1 MSSQLLRKCD
11 VCSQTPP
18 TTFLPFLLSFSLS
31 WKHQIHRLCSIDKFI
46 AFLCR
51 GILQLGE
58 LGSWILPHREETVL
72 LSRGPH
78 DLLSHVKLN
87 CQPIYLVEEIF
98 WTFSRFLLRSTK
110 RDVRQTD
117 SDCEDG
123 FSSFLFFV
131 HRFVFDVVVDIQ
143 PEADPGWQFNWL
155 KFSLEKPLEFWL
167 EFWLEFPLDSTE
179 EKGPF

>member
-1 MSSQLLRKCD
+1 MPTPLVNGSNAALWHLLLSQCCNSITNLRSSLNERSHLLILCRTVWSAMSSQLLRKCD

-46 AFLCR
+46 AFLCS

-58 LGSWILPHREETVL
+58 FGSWILPHREETVL

-87 CQPIYLVEEIF
+87 C
-98 WTFSRFLLRSTK
+98 
-110 RDVRQTD
+110 
-117 SDCEDG
+117 
-123 FSSFLFFV
+123 
-131 HRFVFDVVVDIQ
+131 
-143 PEADPGWQFNWL
+143 
-155 KFSLEKPLEFWL
+155 
-167 EFWLEFPLDSTE
+167 
-179 EKGPF
+179 